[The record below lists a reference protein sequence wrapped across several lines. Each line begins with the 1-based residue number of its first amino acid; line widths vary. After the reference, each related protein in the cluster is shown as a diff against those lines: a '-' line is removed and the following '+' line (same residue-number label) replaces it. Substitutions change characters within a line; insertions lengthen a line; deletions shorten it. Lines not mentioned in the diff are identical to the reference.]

1 MVTAASTSDLAVIL
15 IDAAKGVT
23 EQTKR
28 HTYISSL
35 LNISN
40 IIVCINKMDLI
51 GYSQDKFEMISND
64 FENFAKGLNNLKI
77 QYIPVSALHG
87 DNIVNESKNM
97 KWYDQ
102 PSLLQVLEKI
112 NIHDSQ
118 SEQKTFRFPVQY
130 IIRPMR
136 NEQQNFRGYAG
147 RIIGGKIRIGDEV
160 TILPSGHQSKIK
172 SIETGTISVEEA
184 FDRMSVCITLTDEID
199 VSRGD
204 MIAHDQKEIRMSQD
218 IELMICWLSDKK
230 LQPNGKYL
238 LKHTTKEVRC
248 VIKSIDHKVD
258 IHTLEEDENDK
269 AIGLNDIARISI
281 KTSSVLTF
289 DDYQKNKETGSLIL
303 IDESTFITVGAG
315 MII

>member
-1 MVTAASTSDLAVIL
+1 
-15 IDAAKGVT
+15 
-23 EQTKR
+23 
-28 HTYISSL
+28 
-35 LNISN
+35 
-40 IIVCINKMDLI
+40 MDLI

-87 DNIVNESKNM
+87 DNIVNASKNM

-130 IIRPMR
+130 VIRPMR

-160 TILPSGHQSKIK
+160 TILPGGHQSKIK

-248 VIKSIDHKVD
+248 VIKSIDHKVN